1 MANPKQPKGLGK
13 GLEAIF
19 GDYNASVID
28 PSRGMGGFAVAGQVS
43 KQPDETAT
51 ASATPR
57 QAPQRIAIEKIV
69 PNAKQP
75 RRSFSDEAID
85 ELARSIREKGILQPL
100 LLRPAPNRPGF
111 YEIVAGERRWRAS
124 QRVPLHELPAIVKDL
139 DDSTTLEIALI
150 ENIQRQD
157 LNPIEEAEGYRR
169 LIDEFSHT
177 QEDIA
182 KLVGKSRSHVAN
194 LLRLLDLPPYVRALL
209 AEGTLTM
216 GHARALANTPD
227 PAKLAD
233 EVIEKGLSVRQ
244 TELLA
249 QEAKN
254 PSVAA
259 SPKAEVKLKPGKDA
273 DTMALERDL
282 SATIGMAV
290 TITDRNGQGTLT
302 ISYKNLDQLD
312 EICARLTAQR
322 M

>member
-1 MANPKQPKGLGK
+1 MAPTKRPGLGK
-13 GLEAIF
+13 GLGALLGEL
-19 GDYNASVID
+19 NSSVLTN
-28 PSRGMGGFAVAGQVS
+28 PTPRSG
-43 KQPDETAT
+43 AT
-51 ASATPR
+51 AEEISRAAEGASAGLR
-57 QAPQRIAIEKIV
+57 HAAQRIAIEKIV

-75 RRSFSDEAID
+75 RRSFSEEAIE
-85 ELARSIREKGILQPL
+85 ELTRSIKEKGVLQPL

-124 QRVPLHELPAIVKDL
+124 QRAQLHDLPAIVKDL

-169 LIDEFSHT
+169 LIDEFHHT
-177 QEDIA
+177 QEEIG
-182 KLVGKSRSHVAN
+182 KLVGKSRSHIAN

-209 AEGTLTM
+209 AEGALTM

-233 EVIEKGLSVRQ
+233 EVVENGLSVRQ
-244 TELLA
+244 TEQLA

-254 PSVAA
+254 PTPAA
-259 SPKAEVKLKPGKDA
+259 GTAKAEPRFKAGKDA
-273 DTMALERDL
+273 DTVALERDL
-282 SATIGMAV
+282 SATIGLAV
-290 TITDRNGQGTLT
+290 TINDRNGQGTLT

-312 EICARLTAQR
+312 DICARLTAQR
-322 M
+322 I

>member
-1 MANPKQPKGLGK
+1 MAPTKRSGLGK
-13 GLEAIF
+13 GLGALL
-19 GDYNASVID
+19 GDLNPSVLTN
-28 PSRGMGGFAVAGQVS
+28 P
-43 KQPDETAT
+43 
-51 ASATPR
+51 TPR
-57 QAPQRIAIEKIV
+57 SGATVEELAKAADGAAGPRPTPQRIAIEKII

-75 RRSFSDEAID
+75 RRSFSEEAIE
-85 ELARSIREKGILQPL
+85 ELTRSIKEKGVLQPL

-124 QRVPLHELPAIVKDL
+124 QRAQLHELPAVVKDL

-169 LIDEFSHT
+169 LIDEFHHT
-177 QEDIA
+177 QEEIG
-182 KLVGKSRSHVAN
+182 KLVGKSRSHIAN

-209 AEGTLTM
+209 AEGALTM

-233 EVIEKGLSVRQ
+233 EVVENGLSVRQ
-244 TELLA
+244 TEQLA

-254 PSVAA
+254 PTPAA
-259 SPKAEVKLKPGKDA
+259 AAKAEPRLKPGKDA

-282 SATIGMAV
+282 SATIGLAV
-290 TITDRNGQGTLT
+290 SINDRNGQGTLT

-312 EICARLTAQR
+312 DICARLTAQR
-322 M
+322 V

>member
-1 MANPKQPKGLGK
+1 MADSRRPSGLGK
-13 GLEAIF
+13 GLSALL
-19 GDYNASVID
+19 GDLGTSVIAN
-28 PSRGMGGFAVAGQVS
+28 PAPRSAAGVAETTTESGAAAASRPG
-43 KQPDETAT
+43 T
-51 ASATPR
+51 
-57 QAPQRIAIEKIV
+57 QRIAIEKIV

-75 RRSFSDEAID
+75 RRNFSEEAIE
-85 ELARSIREKGILQPL
+85 ELSRSIREKGVLQPL

-124 QRVPLHELPAIVKDL
+124 QRAQLHELPAIVKDL

-169 LIDEFSHT
+169 LIDEFHHT
-177 QEDIA
+177 QEEIG

-209 AEGTLTM
+209 ADGALSM
-216 GHARALANTPD
+216 GHARALATTPD
-227 PAKLAD
+227 PARLAD
-233 EVIEKGLSVRQ
+233 EVVEKGLSVRQ

-254 PSVAA
+254 PTAASA
-259 SPKAEVKLKPGKDA
+259 SPKAEGKLKPGKDT
-273 DTMALERDL
+273 DTLALERDL
-282 SATIGMAV
+282 SATIGLAV
-290 TITDRNGQGTLT
+290 TINDRNGQGTLT

-312 EICARLTAQR
+312 DICARLTAQQR
-322 M
+322 F